1 MHNRFRITC
10 LLAVSMAVAR
20 PAFAN
25 EAASAT
31 TWPAIEFKGFG
42 TLGVARSDSRDS
54 QFVRDLSQPDGLGKH
69 WSGKTDTMFGLQA
82 NLAIGPRTGA
92 VMQGLVRYR
101 YDGSWRPE
109 LNLAFLRHDLAPDF
123 TLRAGR
129 MGTEFYLQ
137 ADARQVGYANTML
150 RPPVDYFG
158 PIVVSY
164 FDGIDASLTGDT
176 GYGLLRGKL
185 FAGWAAEKT
194 PVVKPHTWDLRGSR
208 MAGAYLDY
216 LNGPWQLRV
225 SRSQIRFQH
234 ELPLDAVAGFP
245 ILTLAPELSIEGRH
259 ATYDSLG
266 LIYDEGRLQIQGQV
280 SSIHYA
286 TSAYEDTR
294 AGYLMLAYRVGP
306 VTPYLGYSRS
316 RSRAASLS
324 TPTLPALQTAIRQF
338 MAQTHSD
345 QATYTL
351 GARWDFQRN
360 LALKAQLDMIRG
372 DRASRFPQRYTQNDW
387 DGNLNV
393 FSLALDFVF

>member
-1 MHNRFRITC
+1 MRASLRTTC
-10 LLAVSMAVAR
+10 LFAVIMATAS
-20 PAFAN
+20 PAFAA
-25 EAASAT
+25 EATAAT
-31 TWPAIEFKGFG
+31 PWPTIEFKGFG
-42 TLGVARSDSRDS
+42 TLGAARSDSDDS

-69 WSGKTDTMFGLQA
+69 WSGKTDTMLGLQA
-82 NLAIGPRTGA
+82 NLTFSPRSSA

-150 RPPVDYFG
+150 RPPTDYFG

-164 FDGIDASLTGDT
+164 IDGIDASLTGDT

-194 PVVKPHTWDLRGSR
+194 PVIKPHTWDLRGSR

-225 SRSQIRFQH
+225 SRSKIRFQH
-234 ELPLDAVAGFP
+234 QQPLDAAAGFP
-245 ILTLAPELSIEGRH
+245 ILTLAPELNIKGRH
-259 ATYDSLG
+259 ATYDSIG
-266 LIYDEGRLQIQGQV
+266 LIYDEGRLQVQGQL
-280 SSIHYA
+280 SSIRYD

-306 VTPYLGYSRS
+306 VTPYLGYSRT
-316 RSRAASLS
+316 RSEQASLT
-324 TPTLPALQTAIRQF
+324 TPTIPALQFAIRQF
-338 MAQTHSD
+338 MAETHSD
-345 QATYTL
+345 QETYTL

-372 DRASRFPQRYTQNDW
+372 DRDSRFPQRYTEKDW
-387 DGNLNV
+387 NGHLNV
-393 FSLALDFVF
+393 LSLALDFVF